1 MLSKEEEQAL
11 AKQLRENAE
20 QMKQVDPEEL
30 AQFPAQVETLFVPT
44 CEGAARV

>member
-20 QMKQVDPEEL
+20 QMKQVDLEREMNGP
-30 AQFPAQVETLFVPT
+30 
-44 CEGAARV
+44 